1 MDNILTRIE
10 TYRPEYTK
18 TDHNIADFMI
28 SHPHDVATHTMAE
41 ISQQIGI
48 SKSALVRFSQKIG
61 LEGYSALKFEISR
74 YLVSRNSESTDT
86 AQTPIQVITATY
98 SEYIRE
104 IGKMI
109 TMEQTLEIAQMIM
122 KARRIKILGT
132 NRSFHAAQQLK
143 RRLSRIGIDSEAL
156 YDQSDIEDASYIC
169 DQKDLFII
177 FSISGQ
183 GQYDEA
189 VREMYI
195 RSCPIICITMSRNL
209 SFYRKCTKTVLLPR
223 IDKDS
228 DTYYLDNQAIFLV
241 YIEILLNI
249 LVTSLQ

>member
-1 MDNILTRIE
+1 MENILTRIE
-10 TYRPEYTK
+10 LYRAEYTK
-18 TDHNIADFMI
+18 TDHNIADFLTA
-28 SHPHDVATHTMAE
+28 HPHDVATHTMAE
-41 ISQQIGI
+41 ISQQVGI

-74 YLVSRNSESTDT
+74 YLVSRNASHHDMNR
-86 AQTPIQVITATY
+86 TPIQVITSAY
-98 SEYIRE
+98 SDYIQKIAE
-104 IGKMI
+104 MI
-109 TMEQTLEIAQMIM
+109 TMEETVELSKMIL

-132 NRSFHAAQQLK
+132 NRSYHAAQQLK

-156 YDQSDIEDASYIC
+156 YDASDIEDASCIC
-169 DQKDLFII
+169 DENDLFII

-183 GQYDEA
+183 GNYDEA

-195 RSCPIICITMSRNL
+195 RSCPVICITMSRVL
-209 SFYRKCTKTVLLPR
+209 SFAKKCTRLVYLPR

-241 YIEILLNI
+241 YIEILLNV